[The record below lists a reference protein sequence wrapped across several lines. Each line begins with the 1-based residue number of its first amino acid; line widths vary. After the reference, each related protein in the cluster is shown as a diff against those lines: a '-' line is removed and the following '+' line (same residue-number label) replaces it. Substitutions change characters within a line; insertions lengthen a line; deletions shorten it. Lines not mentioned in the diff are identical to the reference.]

1 MKLNKVTFTALAVF
15 ALVLQPVYA
24 VVTGATAYAANET
37 VTISTAAELRSAIEN
52 QDDGQTWHIQPGT
65 YAVSQTSA
73 ITAGGQ
79 TGWYFPIVKDNI
91 TINGIG
97 NPTIYGSGFTANGN
111 WATQDLVAVFGNNV
125 TINGLT
131 LMPKVEPN
139 KTVEVL
145 GNNFTLTNTV
155 ITPNTLTAVSE
166 YSSIT
171 DPSWANEAKEW
182 GGSLY
187 FNHAG
192 DHTITNVT
200 INNAGISY
208 RYSPSGT
215 NIAFNN
221 VKLVDAT
228 NVDWINGYRYS
239 SGFNNAGNTVT
250 GAIAVEYRVS
260 AALGN
265 LASVLANLKEGDT
278 IVLDSD
284 ITTTSQ
290 ITLNKAGVTFD
301 GNGHTLTANFV
312 KTDNGN
318 NSAIGV
324 QANDVAVKNVTLDGV
339 NPAANQLH
347 GVNAYMAQN
356 LLVDGVT
363 AKNFRTGILYNGS
376 TGTIQNVHT
385 INNIWHGINIDKAG
399 ANVNVLGNNTHTEDF
414 NIYVDNDTVGV
425 VVNAPAYDW
434 SRSGLTGRDN
444 DRVYRKKVVVTP
456 ETPVTP
462 TEPTTPQS
470 DGDNGEVPVSGGS
483 GAASSS
489 SDTDVA
495 IAESTTTTNES
506 KDAEVL
512 GTDESDVDTSS
523 AQDTKEEKHW
533 SLVNVLLAGVAVV
546 MSISTLAGIRGSEG
560 RAKWL
565 RILTIIPAVGAII
578 AVLTVE
584 DFTATLGWVNGW
596 TLLFVAIAIAQTV
609 LMTSVKPADN

>member
-1 MKLNKVTFTALAVF
+1 
-15 ALVLQPVYA
+15 
-24 VVTGATAYAANET
+24 
-37 VTISTAAELRSAIEN
+37 
-52 QDDGQTWHIQPGT
+52 
-65 YAVSQTSA
+65 
-73 ITAGGQ
+73 
-79 TGWYFPIVKDNI
+79 
-91 TINGIG
+91 
-97 NPTIYGSGFTANGN
+97 
-111 WATQDLVAVFGNNV
+111 
-125 TINGLT
+125 
-131 LMPKVEPN
+131 MPKVEPN

-155 ITPNTLTAVSE
+155 ITPNTLTDVSE

-192 DHTITNVT
+192 NHTITNVT

-239 SGFNNAGNTVT
+239 SGFTYAGNTVT

-324 QANDVAVKNVTLDGV
+324 QANDVVVKNATLDGV

-347 GVNAYMAQN
+347 GINAYMVQN

-385 INNIWHGINIDKAG
+385 INNIWHGINIDKQG
-399 ANVNVLGNNTHTEDF
+399 ANVNVLGNNTHTEAL
-414 NIYVDNDTVGV
+414 NIYVDNYTGV
-425 VVNAPAYDW
+425 TVNAPAYEW
-434 SRSGLTGRDN
+434 SHPGIGGRAN

-456 ETPVTP
+456 VTPVTP
-462 TEPTTPQS
+462 TEPTTTQN
-470 DGDNGEVPVSGGS
+470 NGEVPVSGGS

-489 SDTDVA
+489 SDSEVA
-495 IAESTTTTNES
+495 VVESTTTTNES
-506 KDAEVL
+506 KDTEVL

-533 SLVNVLLAGVAVV
+533 SLANVLLAAAIAAMAVV
-546 MSISTLAGIRGSEG
+546 SLAGIRGSEG

-565 RILTIIPAVGAII
+565 PFAAIIPAIAAIVI
-578 AVLTVE
+578 LLIVE
-584 DFTATLGWVNGW
+584 DFSAKLALVNAW
-596 TLLFVAIAIAQTV
+596 TLLFVVIAAVQAGLV
-609 LMTSVKPADN
+609 FAAKKPSEE